1 MFMALLTLL
10 TALAIS
16 GIAAFYSIVG
26 LMAIF
31 SGAAMQIAIM
41 GGALEVGK
49 LVTASWLYQNW
60 RNKNLGRA
68 LKTYL
73 FTAVIVLIFITSI
86 GIFGFLSKAHLDQ
99 VKPVGNN
106 QLIISTIDKQIAFE
120 EKQIARAE
128 STIAILDAA
137 MEKYIDME
145 YVTRGLKERKKQEE
159 EREAL
164 NAVIK
169 SSTNK
174 IVELNNEKF
183 AVEKEQL
190 VIEAD
195 VGPLKYIA
203 ELVYGDQAKDMLD
216 EAVRGLIIIFI
227 FVFDPLAVLLLVSAN
242 ISFRTRKE
250 QKENKISKRNQLAD
264 MTKKYQRLQK
274 RQTNLKKKIKI
285 QQNPIRTVTQDA
297 GGVRKITKSVGNV
310 ETNQYEEI

>member
-1 MFMALLTLL
+1 MFMALLTLI

-60 RNKNLGRA
+60 RNKNLGRT

-99 VKPVGNN
+99 VKPAGNN

-183 AVEKEQL
+183 AVEKEQIAL
-190 VIEAD
+190 EAD

-203 ELVYGDQAKDMLD
+203 ELVYGDNAKDMLD

-242 ISFRTRKE
+242 ISFRTRRE
-250 QKENKISKRNQLAD
+250 QKENKINKRNQLAD
-264 MTKKYQRLQK
+264 MTRKYQRLQK
-274 RQTNLKKKIKI
+274 RQSNLKKKMQTNQK
-285 QQNPIRTVTQDA
+285 IRTVTQDA
-297 GGVRKITKSVGNV
+297 GGIRKITKTVGNV

>member
-1 MFMALLTLL
+1 MALLTLL

-60 RNKNLGRA
+60 RNKLLGKA
-68 LKTYL
+68 LKAYL

-99 VKPVGNN
+99 VKPAGNN
-106 QLIISTIDKQIAFE
+106 QLIIGTIDKQIAFE

-183 AVEKEQL
+183 AVEKEQIAL
-190 VIEAD
+190 EAD

-250 QKENKISKRNQLAD
+250 QKENKINKRNQLAD
-264 MTKKYQRLQK
+264 MTRKYQRLQK
-274 RQTNLKKKIKI
+274 RQSNLKKKMQTNQK
-285 QQNPIRTVTQDA
+285 IRTVTQDA
-297 GGVRKITKSVGNV
+297 GGVRKITKTVGNV

>member
-1 MFMALLTLL
+1 MALLTLL

-31 SGAAMQIAIM
+31 SGAAMQIATM

-60 RNKNLGRA
+60 RNKLLGKA
-68 LKTYL
+68 LKAYL

-99 VKPVGNN
+99 VKPAGNN
-106 QLIISTIDKQIAFE
+106 ALIISTIDKQIAFE

-128 STIAILDAA
+128 NTIAILDAA

-145 YVTRGLKERKKQEE
+145 YVTRGLKERKKQEQ

-164 NAVIK
+164 NTVIK
-169 SSTNK
+169 ESTQK
-174 IVELNNEKF
+174 IVSLNNEKF
-183 AVEKEQL
+183 AVEKEQIAL
-190 VIEAD
+190 EAD

-203 ELVYGDQAKDMLD
+203 ELVYGEENARDMLD
-216 EAVRGLIIIFI
+216 NAVRGLIIIFI
-227 FVFDPLAVLLLVSAN
+227 FVFDPLAVLLLVAAN
-242 ISFRTRKE
+242 VSFRHRKE
-250 QKENKISKRNQLAD
+250 QKENKIKKAD
-264 MTKKYQRLQK
+264 EFAVMKTKYDRLQK
-274 RQTNLKKKIKI
+274 REKNLKKKIK
-285 QQNPIRTVTQDA
+285 QNKTPIRTIVNQE
-297 GGVRKITKSVGNV
+297 GGVRTITRTAGNV
-310 ETNQYEEI
+310 ETKEYE

>member
-60 RNKNLGRA
+60 RNKLLGKA
-68 LKTYL
+68 LKAYL

-99 VKPVGNN
+99 VKPAGNN
-106 QLIISTIDKQIAFE
+106 ALIISTIDKQIAFE

-128 STIAILDAA
+128 NTIAILDAA

-145 YVTRGLKERKKQEE
+145 YVTRGLKERKKQEQ

-164 NAVIK
+164 NTVIK
-169 SSTNK
+169 ESTQK
-174 IVELNNEKF
+174 IVSLNNEKF
-183 AVEKEQL
+183 AVEKEQIAL
-190 VIEAD
+190 EAD

-203 ELVYGDQAKDMLD
+203 ELVYGDNAKDMLD
-216 EAVRGLIIIFI
+216 EAVSGLIIIFI
-227 FVFDPLAVLLLVSAN
+227 F
-242 ISFRTRKE
+242 E
-250 QKENKISKRNQLAD
+250 
-264 MTKKYQRLQK
+264 
-274 RQTNLKKKIKI
+274 
-285 QQNPIRTVTQDA
+285 
-297 GGVRKITKSVGNV
+297 
-310 ETNQYEEI
+310 

>member
-1 MFMALLTLL
+1 MALLTLL

-31 SGAAMQIAIM
+31 SGAAFQIAVM

-250 QKENKISKRNQLAD
+250 QKENKVSKRNQLAD

-274 RQTNLKKKIKI
+274 RQTNLKKKIKT

>member
-1 MFMALLTLL
+1 MALLTLI

-60 RNKNLGRA
+60 RNKNLGRT

-99 VKPVGNN
+99 VKPAGNN

-183 AVEKEQL
+183 AVEKEQIAL
-190 VIEAD
+190 EAD

-203 ELVYGDQAKDMLD
+203 ELVYGDNAKDMLD

-242 ISFRTRKE
+242 ISFRTTKE
-250 QKENKISKRNQLAD
+250 QKENKIKKRNQLEK
-264 MTKKYQRLQK
+264 MTKKYERLQK
-274 RQTNLKKKIKI
+274 RQKNLKKKIKT
-285 QQNPIRTVTQDA
+285 NTTPIRTIVQDQ
-297 GGVRKITKSVGNV
+297 GNIRKVTKSVGNV
-310 ETNQYEEI
+310 ETSQYEEI

>member
-60 RNKNLGRA
+60 RNKLLGKA
-68 LKTYL
+68 LKAYL

-99 VKPVGNN
+99 VKPAGNN
-106 QLIISTIDKQIAFE
+106 ALIISTIDKQIAFE

-128 STIAILDAA
+128 NTIAILDAA

-145 YVTRGLKERKKQEE
+145 YVTRGLKERKKQEQ

-164 NAVIK
+164 NTVIK
-169 SSTNK
+169 ESTQK
-174 IVELNNEKF
+174 IVSLNNEKF
-183 AVEKEQL
+183 AVEKEQIAL
-190 VIEAD
+190 EAD

-203 ELVYGDQAKDMLD
+203 ELVYGEENARDMLD
-216 EAVRGLIIIFI
+216 NAVRGLIIIFI
-227 FVFDPLAVLLLVSAN
+227 FVFDPLAVLLLVAAN
-242 ISFRTRKE
+242 VSFRHRRE
-250 QKENKISKRNQLAD
+250 QKENKIKKAD
-264 MTKKYQRLQK
+264 EFAVMKTKYDRLQK
-274 RQTNLKKKIKI
+274 REKNLKKKIK
-285 QQNPIRTVTQDA
+285 QNKTPIRTIVNQE
-297 GGVRKITKSVGNV
+297 GGVRTITRTAGNV
-310 ETNQYEEI
+310 ETKEYE

>member
-60 RNKNLGRA
+60 RNKLLGKA
-68 LKTYL
+68 LKAYL

-99 VKPVGNN
+99 VKPAGNN
-106 QLIISTIDKQIAFE
+106 QLIIGTIDKQIAFE
-120 EKQIARAE
+120 DTLAL
-128 STIAILDAA
+128 LDKAL
-137 MEKYIDME
+137 EVYIDKE
-145 YVTRGLKERKKQEE
+145 YVSRGLKERKKQEA
-159 EREAL
+159 ERTEL
-164 NAVIK
+164 NNAIK
-169 SSTNK
+169 SSTQK
-174 IVELNNEKF
+174 IVQLNNEKF

-227 FVFDPLAVLLLVSAN
+227 FVFDPLAVLLLVAAN
-242 ISFRTRKE
+242 VSFRDRRE
-250 QKENKISKRNQLAD
+250 QKENKTKKRDQLAD
-264 MTKKYQRLQK
+264 ITKKYQRLQK
-274 RQTNLKKKIKI
+274 RQTNLKKKIK
-285 QQNPIRTVTQDA
+285 QNKTPIRTIVNQE
-297 GGVRKITKSVGNV
+297 GGVRTITRTAGNV
-310 ETNQYEEI
+310 ETKEYE

>member
-1 MFMALLTLL
+1 MLMALLTLI

-60 RNKNLGRA
+60 RNKNLGRT

-99 VKPVGNN
+99 VKPAGNN

-183 AVEKEQL
+183 AVEKEQIAL
-190 VIEAD
+190 EAD

-203 ELVYGDQAKDMLD
+203 ELVYGDNAKDMLD

-242 ISFRTRKE
+242 ISFRTTKE
-250 QKENKISKRNQLAD
+250 QKENKIKKRNQLEH
-264 MTKKYQRLQK
+264 MTKKYERLQK
-274 RQTNLKKKIKI
+274 RQKNLKKKIKT
-285 QQNPIRTVTQDA
+285 NTTPIRTIVQDQ
-297 GGVRKITKSVGNV
+297 GNIRKVTKSVGNV
-310 ETNQYEEI
+310 ETSQYEEI